1 MMFHFYHPEVLW
13 LLFLLPAL
21 AFLKGKRGFS
31 PAVRYSTVQTARS
44 LAAGRRSAAGK
55 WLGALRLLALGML
68 IVALARPQ
76 IVHGTSEVEASGI
89 DILLG
94 LDVSGSMEA
103 LDFTING
110 KPASRIDVVKE
121 VVSRFIEER
130 PNDRIGL
137 VAFAGRPYMVSP
149 LTLDHNWLQQRLE
162 SVRSGMVEDGTAIGS
177 AIASGV
183 NRLRDQKAKSK
194 IMILLTDGMNNAGK
208 VSPMTAAEAA
218 EALGIKIYTIGA
230 GSRGEVPVPV
240 TDAHGNR
247 KMAMAKVDI
256 DEETLQKVARM
267 TGGAYDRATDTDS
280 LARIYDHINRLEKTT
295 QKIRKFETHTEM
307 FLWAALPALL
317 LLGLEL
323 FLGQTRFRRLP

>member
-1 MMFHFYHPEVLW
+1 MFHFSHPEVLW
-13 LLFLLPAL
+13 LLLLLPAL
-21 AFLKGKRGFS
+21 AFLRGRRGLS
-31 PAVRYSTVQTARS
+31 PALRYSTVQTARA
-44 LAAGRRSAAGK
+44 LAGPRRSTAGK

-110 KPASRIDVVKE
+110 KPASRIDVVKQ
-121 VVSRFIEER
+121 VVSRFIQER

-149 LTLDHNWLQQRLE
+149 LTLDHDWLQQRLE

-183 NRLRDQKAKSK
+183 NRLRDQKATSK

-208 VSPMTAAEAA
+208 VSPLTAAEAA
-218 EALGIKIYTIGA
+218 EALGIKVYTIGA

-240 TDAHGNR
+240 TDAFGNR
-247 KMAMAKVDI
+247 RMALAKVDI
-256 DEETLQKVARM
+256 DEDTLQKVARM

-280 LARIYDHINRLEKTT
+280 LARIYDHINQLEKTT
-295 QKIRKFETHTEM
+295 QKIKKFETHNEM